1 MRITLIFIYFDT
13 GTGLKVFK
21 FNRGKLSV
29 FRKGHNIIVEV
40 SACRIR
46 VSIRFDPF
54 DQFYHIGYVIGSL
67 AHDIGTLNVKPFGIL
82 KERLSIEIGNFQ
94 HALSTLLR
102 CLYHLIFTVIGIAR
116 KMPYIGYIHYMGYR
130 ISQKMQQTRQRIL
143 KYIGS

>member
-21 FNRGKLSV
+21 LNRGKLSV

-94 HALSTLLR
+94 YALPALLCR
-102 CLYHLIFTVIGIAR
+102 LNHLIFTVISIAGEVSN
-116 KMPYIGYIHYMGYR
+116 IGDIHHVGYR